1 MRIEAID
8 NQVYYCYTAE
18 EQEQLN
24 LIINSIK
31 SLQKRGE
38 KNGESTDDW
47 KGFLSVFNDGSY
59 YINIIYRSVYSPTT
73 DLWLVLKFTILSN
86 FGGIEVFLIF
96 SLDPPWLIV
105 PPKNKINWV
114 FVVGGG
120 FSTISF
126 LITNNTLIL
135 FLYKSNL
142 AIRLASLECTKV

>member
-24 LIINSIK
+24 HIINSIK

-38 KNGESTDDW
+38 KNGESADDW

-59 YINIIYRSVYSPTT
+59 YINIIYRSFYSPTT

-86 FGGIEVFLIF
+86 FGGLRFF
-96 SLDPPWLIV
+96 
-105 PPKNKINWV
+105 
-114 FVVGGG
+114 
-120 FSTISF
+120 
-126 LITNNTLIL
+126 
-135 FLYKSNL
+135 
-142 AIRLASLECTKV
+142 